1 MSSTSQPSMSS
12 SLQYPENQHWL
23 QGTGVHG
30 STWSLDNPWWSF
42 SAGTGDTSEN
52 HDTGG
57 VEDTETSES
66 EEEIYTEVVEEEEE
80 ELEETV
86 VTDDICLVKSDANSE
101 VFEIIDNVIDSV
113 VDSVSESVD
122 HITESIIQET
132 VDEETDEGISSDQS
146 YYEDTSATP
155 TDSDSAKEDS
165 SDRSEAFEDDLS
177 QDKSD
182 LDEAEER
189 HSISKKLE
197 TKSTDC
203 ASENLLEK
211 DLISHQPRTSIVET
225 VPA

>member
-1 MSSTSQPSMSS
+1 MSS

-42 SAGTGDTSEN
+42 SAGTGDTSES